1 MENQWDIAG
10 IQRHLKCDYTGG
22 SKEQYSQRKN
32 QIQTHELVNEKKKCT
47 IIWTKNNHEQSKNNR
62 KHGR

>member
-10 IQRHLKCDYTGG
+10 IQRHLKCDYIGG

-32 QIQTHELVNEKKKCT
+32 QIQTHELVNEKKKMYH
-47 IIWTKNNHEQSKNNR
+47 NMD
-62 KHGR
+62 